1 MKAPVDSASE
11 RCPVCETP
19 APAAFYDGGEVPVFV
34 NVLHDSREAA
44 RAAPQGR
51 IELACCTACGH
62 VWNRAFEPERLAY
75 APGYENSLHGSP
87 TFVAWAESRAR
98 ALVQHHRLSGARA
111 VDVGGGRGEFAAL
124 LVAAGAGR
132 ALVVDPSAPT
142 EGPSPSSSAVHVER
156 RLFAP
161 SDVDPETRLLLTR
174 HVVEHIDRPTT
185 FVTALAAAARHQGA
199 GLYIEV
205 PNALFTLRDLGL
217 WDLIYEH
224 CGYYTPSSLRTLCQ
238 RAGLSEVS
246 LTEDFHGQFLAAEA
260 PPRAEPN
267 SAGDLPDAA
276 EVSRMAQRFGVAAND
291 LILRWGEWLERQRG
305 RRVALWGVGAKGA
318 TFLGRVPGGESI
330 VCGAD
335 VNPRK
340 HGRFVAGTGHP
351 IVAPTELRALGVEV
365 LIVLNPA
372 YVGEVSRSVRDL
384 GLAGVEIFST
394 PDQP

>member
-1 MKAPVDSASE
+1 MKNPVDSASQ
-11 RCPVCETP
+11 RCPVCESP
-19 APAAFYDGGEVPVFV
+19 APASFDDGGEVPVFV
-34 NVLHDSREAA
+34 NVLHDSRDAA
-44 RAAPQGR
+44 RAAPRGR
-51 IELACCTACGH
+51 IELACCPKCGH

-98 ALVQHHRLSGARA
+98 ALVQHHGLSGARA

-132 ALVVDPSAPT
+132 VLVIDPSAPT
-142 EGPSPSSSAVHVER
+142 EGPLPSASAVHVER
-156 RLFAP
+156 RLFGP

-174 HVVEHIDRPTT
+174 HVVEHIDEPTA
-185 FVTALAAAARHQGA
+185 FVTALAAAARGQGA
-199 GLYIEV
+199 GIYIEV

-224 CGYYTPSSLRTLCQ
+224 CGYYTPSSLRALCL
-238 RAGLSEVS
+238 RAGLREVS

-260 PPRAEPN
+260 PPRAA
-267 SAGDLPDAA
+267 SHSQSDLPDVA
-276 EVSRMAQRFGVAAND
+276 EVSSLAQHFGVAASA
-291 LILRWGEWLERQRG
+291 LTQRWADWLDRQTG
-305 RRVALWGVGAKGA
+305 RRVALWGLGAKGA
-318 TFLGRVPGGESI
+318 TFLSRVPGGESI
-330 VCGAD
+330 VCGTD

-351 IVAPTELRALGVEV
+351 IVAPAELRELHIDA

-372 YVGEVSRSVRDL
+372 YVDEVRRSVAAL
-384 GLAGVEIFST
+384 GLAGIKILSA
-394 PDQP
+394 PDLP